1 MADGDLD
8 RQRLAI
14 AQRSDAASRAASPSP
29 ARRRAWLLALAGAGV
44 AAAAAIALWQPLL
57 PPPSAPVAAPG
68 MDAPPVPVEAAAV
81 AREAV
86 ADEVFAVGTLRSNE
100 TVMLRSEIAGRIA
113 AIGFA
118 EGSAV
123 RKGDILFTLDD
134 AIPAAEL
141 KDAEASLAL
150 SQRNFERARELFS
163 RRFGTERTLDE
174 ARAALDS
181 DRAKVEL
188 ARARLGKTRIVA
200 PFSGIVGLRR
210 VSIGD
215 YIEVGQDLV
224 NLEELNPI
232 KADFR
237 VPERYL
243 AALSPGQSLR
253 VTVDAYPDR
262 VFTGE
267 VVALDP
273 MIDPE
278 GRSIAVRA
286 RLPNPD
292 GLLRPG
298 LFARVN
304 LVLQRRAQ
312 ALTIPETA
320 VVPRGEERFV
330 YRIDGDRAVLT
341 RVDLGER
348 RAGRIEV
355 TAGLSAGD
363 QVVTAGHLRLRD
375 GVKVGVVA
383 APAAGS

>member
-1 MADGDLD
+1 VLEQPMAEE
-8 RQRLAI
+8 I
-14 AQRSDAASRAASPSP
+14 
-29 ARRRAWLLALAGAGV
+29 
-44 AAAAAIALWQPLL
+44 
-57 PPPSAPVAAPG
+57 
-68 MDAPPVPVEAAAV
+68 
-81 AREAV
+81 
-86 ADEVFAVGTLRSNE
+86 FAVGTLRSNE
-100 TVMLRSEIAGRIA
+100 TVMIRSEIAGRIA

-188 ARARLGKTRIVA
+188 ARARLGKTRIAA
-200 PFSGIVGLRR
+200 PFAGVVGLRR
-210 VSIGD
+210 VSVGD
-215 YIEVGQDLV
+215 YITIGQDLV
-224 NLEELNPI
+224 NLEDLNPI

-237 VPERYL
+237 IPERYL
-243 AALSPGQSLR
+243 PALSPSQSLR
-253 VTVDAYPDR
+253 LTVDAFPGR
-262 VFTGE
+262 AFTGE

-292 GLLRPG
+292 GALRPG

-304 LVLQRRAQ
+304 LVLQKRTL

-330 YRIDGDRAVLT
+330 YRIDGDQAVLT
-341 RVDLGER
+341 RVDLGQR
-348 RAGRIEV
+348 RDGRVEV
-355 TAGLSAGD
+355 LSGLAAGD
-363 QVVTAGHLRLRD
+363 PVVTAGHLRLRD
-375 GVKVGVVA
+375 RARVLPSAVA
-383 APAAGS
+383 AAGTGS

>member
-1 MADGDLD
+1 
-8 RQRLAI
+8 
-14 AQRSDAASRAASPSP
+14 
-29 ARRRAWLLALAGAGV
+29 
-44 AAAAAIALWQPLL
+44 
-57 PPPSAPVAAPG
+57 
-68 MDAPPVPVEAAAV
+68 MDAPPVPVEIAAV
-81 AREAV
+81 AKEAV

-100 TVMLRSEIAGRIA
+100 AVMIRSEIAGRIA
-113 AIGFA
+113 AIGFG

-123 RKGDILFTLDD
+123 RKGDVLFTLDD

-181 DRAKVEL
+181 DSAKVEL
-188 ARARLGKTRIVA
+188 ARARLGKTRIAA
-200 PFSGIVGLRR
+200 PFAGIVGLRR
-210 VSIGD
+210 VSVGD
-215 YIEVGQDLV
+215 YITIGQDLV
-224 NLEELNPI
+224 NLEDLNPI

-243 AALSPGQSLR
+243 PALAPGQTLR
-253 VTVDAYPDR
+253 VTVDAFPGR

-267 VVALDP
+267 VAALDP

-292 GLLRPG
+292 GVLRPG

-304 LVLQRRAQ
+304 LVLHRRAQ

-348 RAGRIEV
+348 RAGRVEV
-355 TAGLSAGD
+355 TAGLNAGD
-363 QVVTAGHLRLRD
+363 EVVTAGHLRLRD
-375 GVKVGVVA
+375 GARVRAAA